1 MMEKVILYR
10 CSVCGTTHEVK
21 EDAIRCEKGH
31 RSDYRIKRVT
41 YASSRLTMDGLPYTI
56 ILEAPG
62 CSDIVYRRV

>member
-1 MMEKVILYR
+1 MEEVVFYR
-10 CSVCGTTHEVK
+10 CSVCGTMHEV
-21 EDAIRCEKGH
+21 EEEAIRCEKGH

-62 CSDIVYRRV
+62 CSDVVYRRV